1 MKDPVYT
8 TPTMLHPKYRK
19 IFRKYCTAEDYEM
32 AKLAMLKETV
42 KLCAAQEDED
52 SQSISSIGD

>member
-1 MKDPVYT
+1 
-8 TPTMLHPKYRK
+8 
-19 IFRKYCTAEDYEM
+19 M

-52 SQSISSIGD
+52 TQSISSIGD